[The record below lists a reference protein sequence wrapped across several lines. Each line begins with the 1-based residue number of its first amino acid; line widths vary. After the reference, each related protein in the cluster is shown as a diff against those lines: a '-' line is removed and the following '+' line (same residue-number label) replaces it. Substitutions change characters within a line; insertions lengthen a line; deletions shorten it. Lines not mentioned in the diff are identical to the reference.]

1 MQTDS
6 EATGNLHHCASS
18 TISPNLPHFQGSRII
33 TFILKKKISVEDST
47 ANYLIITVK
56 KI

>member
-1 MQTDS
+1 MESDS

-33 TFILKKKISVEDST
+33 TFILKKKKLVWKTPQQIS
-47 ANYLIITVK
+47 
-56 KI
+56 